1 MGKKKKKKTTMKQTF
16 DKVADKIMQLA
27 DEMQIEDGL
36 IDPAKVKQLKEL
48 TATAKELSA
57 VIRSMDDTDST
68 TEVSVRFENEGLKWA
83 K

>member
-1 MGKKKKKKTTMKQTF
+1 MGKRKTTKMKKTF
-16 DKVADKIMQLA
+16 DKVTDKIMQLA
-27 DEMQIEDGL
+27 DEMQIEDGF

-57 VIRSMDDTDST
+57 VIRTMDDTRTDA
-68 TEVSVRFENEGLKWA
+68 TEVSVHFENEGTEWA

>member
-1 MGKKKKKKTTMKQTF
+1 MGKRKTTKMQKSF
-16 DKVADKIMQLA
+16 NKVADKIWELA
-27 DEMQIEDGL
+27 DEMQIEDGF

-57 VIRSMDDTDST
+57 VIRAMDDARDSA
-68 TEVSVRFENEGLKWA
+68 TEISVHFENEGTEWA